1 MMKRANKEN
10 VVIFKVT
17 FVFAVI
23 IIYHFSIIAMMLIRK
38 MCSHI
43 AQCWVDLGSDTIE
56 YLMIYSYSYSNSFT
70 LSFLILGTG
79 GISAGRE
86 ERAGEHE
93 ARSCEA
99 DQNARVCS

>member
-1 MMKRANKEN
+1 M
-10 VVIFKVT
+10 
-17 FVFAVI
+17 FAVI
-23 IIYHFSIIAMMLIRK
+23 FIIYHFSI
-38 MCSHI
+38 I

-56 YLMIYSYSYSNSFT
+56 YLMIYSYSYYNSFT

-93 ARSCEA
+93 ARSGEA
-99 DQNARVCS
+99 DQNARVCP